1 MNLLLADDHDLVRD
15 SLKVFIERDASG
27 MTVTAV
33 GSLDA
38 AIEAASSA
46 AVDVAV
52 LDLRMPGMDG
62 LEGLGRFRTAHPRV
76 PVVIMSGQARPQDVR
91 EAVAAGASGFVPKS
105 SSALAL
111 VNAVR
116 LVLSGERFF
125 PPEQLMDAPD
135 DQSSGASAA
144 FTRRERDVLACLVQG
159 QSNKEIARALDLQ
172 EVTVK
177 LHLRSVFRK
186 LGVKSRTQ
194 AVLAAVERGL
204 ASQR

>member
-1 MNLLLADDHDLVRD
+1 LADDHDLVRD
-15 SLKVFIERDASG
+15 SLKVFIERDAAG
-27 MTVTAV
+27 MTVTTV

-38 AIEAASSA
+38 AIEAASS
-46 AVDVAV
+46 VPMDVAV

-62 LEGLGRFRTAHPRV
+62 LEGLGRFRAAHPTV
-76 PVVIMSGQARPQDVR
+76 PVLIISGQARPQDVR
-91 EAVAAGASGFVPKS
+91 DAVTAGASGFVPKS

-125 PPEQLMDAPD
+125 PPEQLMDVTDEAAI
-135 DQSSGASAA
+135 GASPD

-159 QSNKEIARALDLQ
+159 QSNKEIARTLDLQ

-204 ASQR
+204 ATQR